1 MPTTFNRLPMLHPRP
16 LLTVCL
22 LLLMLSLYAQVNG
35 GRTAFVFAEMPVS
48 ARLTALGGY
57 LVSVRD
63 DDHTL
68 AYANP
73 ALLNNKAH
81 HALSFNH
88 NFHLGGVGSGYFGY
102 GYHAEKLNTS
112 FHGGVQYLNYGDI
125 ARTDE
130 FNQQFGTFSPGDLA
144 LVVGASRQYLDRLQ
158 YGVNLRY
165 LQSILET
172 YKSTGL
178 TMDLGLFYEN
188 PEERFGIGVA
198 LQNAGWQLSQFH
210 EEGDRERMPL
220 NLLIGFSKRLQFLP
234 FRYSVTAHSL
244 HRWDVRYDDPALRQ
258 KTLFPGQE
266 PEKENRFAQGMDN
279 IFRHLT
285 FSGELLLGKNENF
298 RMRIAYDH
306 RMRRE
311 MLVPNYG
318 GMAGFSGGLG
328 ARIYRF
334 RIDYGF
340 GGYHLAGAT
349 HHLSIGTHLTEFFP
363 GL

>member
-1 MPTTFNRLPMLHPRP
+1 MPKQLSRL
-16 LLTVCL
+16 TAVFCL
-22 LLLMLSLYAQVNG
+22 CAFSGSLWGQVNG
-35 GRTAFVFAEMPVS
+35 GRAVFAFAEMPVS

-73 ALLNNKAH
+73 ALLNEKAH

-88 NFHLGGVGSGYFGY
+88 NFHLGGTGSGYFGY
-102 GYHAEKLNTS
+102 AHHAEKLATT

-125 ARTDE
+125 LRTDE

-144 LVVGASRQYLDRLQ
+144 VVVGASRRYLDRLQ
-158 YGVNLRY
+158 YGLNLRY
-165 LQSILET
+165 LQSVLEA
-172 YKSTGL
+172 YASTGL
-178 TMDLGLFYEN
+178 TADAGLFYEN

-198 LQNAGWQLSQFH
+198 LQNVGWQISRFDPDG
-210 EEGDRERMPL
+210 EPERMPL
-220 NLLIGFSKRLQFLP
+220 NLVIGFSKRLQFLP
-234 FRYSVTAHSL
+234 FRYSITAHSL

-258 KTLFPGQE
+258 TNLFPGQE
-266 PEKENRFAQGMDN
+266 PDPDNRLAQGVDN
-279 IFRHLT
+279 LFRHLT

-298 RMRIAYDH
+298 RLRFAYDH

-311 MLVPNYG
+311 MLVPGYS
-318 GMAGFSGGLG
+318 GMAGFSGGVG
-328 ARIYRF
+328 ARVYRF

-349 HHLSIGTHLTEFFP
+349 HHLSIGTRLTEFFP